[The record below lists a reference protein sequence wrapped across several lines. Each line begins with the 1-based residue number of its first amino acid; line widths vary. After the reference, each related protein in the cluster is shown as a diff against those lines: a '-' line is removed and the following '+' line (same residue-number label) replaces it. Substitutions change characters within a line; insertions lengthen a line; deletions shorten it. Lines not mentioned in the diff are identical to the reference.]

1 MALQGVAIG
10 IMAASPAMSMHVS
23 GAVLL
28 GIGTAMVYPTLM
40 AAIADVTHPSWRAR
54 AIGTYR
60 LWRDLGY
67 AGGAVAAGLLA
78 DAIGLRGAVWAVAA
92 VTLASGLVVAVRMR
106 EQVPPRQFEESAAV
120 AAVESVVRA

>member
-1 MALQGVAIG
+1 MSTH
-10 IMAASPAMSMHVS
+10 AA

-54 AIGTYR
+54 AIGIYR

-67 AGGAVAAGLLA
+67 AGGAVAAGVLA
-78 DAIGLRGAVWAVAA
+78 DAIGLRGAVWTVAA

-106 EQVPPRQFEESAAV
+106 EKRPPRHSAESPADAAQGTGAV
-120 AAVESVVRA
+120 LLAASRTAKAR

>member
-1 MALQGVAIG
+1 VVLHA
-10 IMAASPAMSMHVS
+10 S

-54 AIGTYR
+54 AIGIYR

-67 AGGAVAAGLLA
+67 AGGAVAAGVLA

-106 EQVPPRQFEESAAV
+106 EPPLPRHSAESPGLD
-120 AAVESVVRA
+120 VRPAPRAGLASRVH